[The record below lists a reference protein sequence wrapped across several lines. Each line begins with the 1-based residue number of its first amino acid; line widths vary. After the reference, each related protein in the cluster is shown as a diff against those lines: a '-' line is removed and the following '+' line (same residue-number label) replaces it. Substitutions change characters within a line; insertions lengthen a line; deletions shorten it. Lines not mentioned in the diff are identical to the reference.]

1 MAEAFARHLGSDVIE
16 ASSAGTRP
24 AAKLNPTVV
33 DVMKERAID
42 LSEKMPRMLTQD
54 VLEEADLVVTM
65 GCSVQEVCP
74 APMAKHSIDWKLED
88 PCGKSEDEV
97 RRIRDEV
104 EGNVRQ
110 LITRLRAGEVSH
122 RSSEHSK

>member
-1 MAEAFARHLGSDVIE
+1 
-16 ASSAGTRP
+16 
-24 AAKLNPTVV
+24 
-33 DVMKERAID
+33 
-42 LSEKMPRMLTQD
+42 
-54 VLEEADLVVTM
+54 M

-74 APMAKHSIDWKLED
+74 APMVKHSIDWKLD
-88 PCGKSEDEV
+88 DLSGKSRDEV

-104 EGNVRQ
+104 EGNVRE